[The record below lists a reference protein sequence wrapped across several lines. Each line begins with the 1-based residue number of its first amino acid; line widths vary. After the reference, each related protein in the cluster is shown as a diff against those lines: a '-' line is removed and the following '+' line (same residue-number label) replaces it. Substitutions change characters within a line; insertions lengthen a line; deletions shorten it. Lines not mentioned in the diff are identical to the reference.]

1 MKLISCTRCGS
12 KDLDYE
18 GGYIICA
25 YCQSRFVE
33 QSEDRPKVPTVVGL
47 GSDVQ
52 TLLNKCESDPA
63 NRHRYASLILDIDP
77 TNQEAIRY
85 LR

>member
-12 KDLDYE
+12 KDLDSE
-18 GGYIICA
+18 RGYVTCT

-33 QSEDRPKVPTVVGL
+33 QSDDRPKAPTVVGL

-52 TLLNKCESDPA
+52 MLLDKCQSDPA
-63 NRHRYASLILDIDP
+63 NRQRYASLVLDIDP

-85 LR
+85 LH

>member
-18 GGYIICA
+18 SGYVTCA

-33 QSEDRPKVPTVVGL
+33 QGDDRPKVPTVVGL

-52 TLLNKCESDPA
+52 MLLDKCQSDPA
-63 NRHRYASLILDIDP
+63 NRQRYASLILDIDP
-77 TNQEAIRY
+77 TNQDAMRY